1 MSRSNKLSE
10 VWLKASVLGATWAA
24 SEIILGSFL
33 HNLHVPFKGNVLT
46 AIGIILLIA
55 ASYRWKDRGLFW
67 RSGLVCAMMKAM
79 SPSAVIFGPMV
90 AIFMEALLFEGSVR
104 LLGRNIIGFIAGAS
118 LAMSWVLF
126 QKLANLLIY
135 YGSNIIEIY
144 SGVLRFIE
152 KQLHITT
159 ELFWQPLLLL
169 LSFYLLFGAV
179 TALIGVKIGREIS
192 SPSGSNNDISTKAD
206 DAGLPERF
214 KGPQHTF
221 NHSIVWLIASFAAL
235 VGLLTLI
242 SVSRMAVWLP
252 SSVIVIIIWVMRY
265 KKAMRQLSRPRFW
278 ITFAFI
284 TLLAAITITYISGSK
299 NALIIGLLTGL
310 EMNIRAAVVIIGFS
324 ALGTELYNPR
334 LKNSIQNKGYH
345 SVAGALELAF
355 EALPDVFSHLP
366 DARTFFTKPARV
378 VKLLLS
384 LAEKRYTEISAENQP
399 FVVII
404 SGNVAEGKTKFVV
417 NLIDLLKHEGIHSGG
432 FYAPRILEDGNTIGY
447 NLLSVVNSD
456 TVEFMRLPDPVLLQ
470 NDEWLPNHSA
480 ETADKEKH
488 AGNHGKFVINSKAL
502 SWGYRLISPENAKTK
517 QVVIIDEIGRFE
529 LMGGAWRE
537 ALEKLLKIPE
547 LCLVITV
554 RSNLVSEVVREFQ
567 LNHYMHLPIANNSE
581 QDVLNKIIHHIS
593 GEAGY

>member
-33 HNLHVPFKGNVLT
+33 HNLHIPFKGNVLT

-55 ASYRWKDRGLFW
+55 ASYRWKNKGLFW

-104 LLGRNIIGFIAGAS
+104 LLGRNIIGFITGAS

-144 SGVLRFIE
+144 SGVLHFIE

-169 LSFYLLFGAV
+169 LCFYLLFGVV
-179 TALIGVKIGREIS
+179 TALIGVKIGREIA
-192 SPSGSNNDISTKAD
+192 SPAGSTNDISAKTD
-206 DAGLPERF
+206 ETGLPERF

-221 NHSIVWLIASFAAL
+221 GHSIAWLIASFVAL

-242 SVSRMAVWLP
+242 GVSKVAIWLP
-252 SSVIVIIIWVMRY
+252 SSILVIIIWVMRY

-278 ITFAFI
+278 ISFAFI

-299 NALIIGLLTGL
+299 NAMADGLLTGL
-310 EMNIRAAVVIIGFS
+310 EMNVRAALVIIGFS

-334 LKNSIQNKGYH
+334 IRNSIQNKGFH
-345 SVAGALELAF
+345 KIAGALELAF
-355 EALPDVFSHLP
+355 ETLPDVFSHLP
-366 DARTFFTKPARV
+366 NARIFFTKPAGV

-384 LAEKRYTEISAENQP
+384 LAEKRYSEISSGNRP
-399 FVVII
+399 FVII
-404 SGNVAEGKTKFVV
+404 VSGDVAEGKTGFMAT
-417 NLIDLLKHEGIHSGG
+417 IADLLKRERIELGG
-432 FYAPRILEDGNTIGY
+432 FYAPRIMENGNTVGY
-447 NLLSVVNSD
+447 SLTSAVNGE

-470 NDEWLPNHSA
+470 NDEWLPNQSA
-480 ETADKEKH
+480 ETADKEKC
-488 AGNHGKFVINSKAL
+488 AGSHGKFVINSKAL
-502 SWGYRLISPENAKTK
+502 RWGNHLLSPENNGAK
-517 QVVIIDEIGRFE
+517 QVVMIDEIGRFE
-529 LMGGAWRE
+529 LRGGVWRQAFENLLE
-537 ALEKLLKIPE
+537 ATDP
-547 LCLVITV
+547 CLIIAV
-554 RSNLVSEVVREFQ
+554 RSNLVDDVVTEFR
-567 LNHYMHLPIANNSE
+567 LKNYVHLPIAGSSV
-581 QDVLNKIIHHIS
+581 QDALSQVLLHIT
-593 GEAGY
+593 GQHNG